1 MALHKRCAPLIF
13 NIFVKPF
20 FRLIRFDNLLFLIIL
35 IGVMEKWVVAPVMNH
50 FLLPEPL
57 LWWHL
62 LLLIV
67 AIVGIAA
74 GGYVINDYFD
84 IKIDRINHPDEL
96 VVTREVTKE
105 QAMHL
110 FYGLTAVGIAA
121 GVALSIVLKSTSLFT
136 VFVLIP
142 GLLWFYSASYKRQF
156 LLGNLIVS
164 VLTALVP
171 LTVGLAGDA
180 AVRLTYGEDAVAVM
194 LYANVYVYLLF
205 FAAFAFLCTWIG
217 EVSKDIEDQEGDGE
231 LECRAG
237 AGIYGTRSAQIFA
250 TVLIVVAMGALSWVE
265 FSLLPPFSWGSLASR
280 FYLFLMIGFVS
291 ELALLWSAQLPQDF
305 KHVQQLMKLIMFI
318 GTLFSFC
325 ISSLL

>member
-1 MALHKRCAPLIF
+1 M
-13 NIFVKPF
+13 KPF

-74 GGYVINDYFD
+74 GGYVIDDYFD

-110 FYGLTAVGIAA
+110 FYGLTAVGIAS

-171 LTVGLAGDA
+171 LTVGIAGDA

-205 FAAFAFLCTWIG
+205 FAAFAFLCTWIR
-217 EVSKDIEDQEGDGE
+217 EVIKDIEDQEGDRE
-231 LECRAG
+231 LECHTWAVK
-237 AGIYGTRSAQIFA
+237 YGTRSAQIFA

-305 KHVQQLMKLIMFI
+305 KHAQQLMKLIMFI

-325 ISSLL
+325 ISSLLQA